1 MTGQDLINYIEDGK
15 LQDKHF
21 FIDVE
26 GYLSPIQEIN
36 ENEIGDIIL
45 SQEDRCSEDWKSD
58 PFNLERYFS
67 EWFDIISYDDAKNR
81 WENGE
86 RNFLVL
92 LNDGSDRYADNYE
105 TWEELTNTNPDAYFG
120 IEK

>member
-1 MTGQDLINYIEDGK
+1 ML
-15 LQDKHF
+15 
-21 FIDVE
+21 V
-26 GYLSPIQEIN
+26 
-36 ENEIGDIIL
+36 
-45 SQEDRCSEDWKSD
+45 RCSEDWKSD

-92 LNDGSDRYADNYE
+92 LNDGSDRYANCFA
-105 TWEELTNTNPDAYFG
+105 TWEELEETYPDAYFG

>member
-1 MTGQDLINYIEDGK
+1 MA
-15 LQDKHF
+15 
-21 FIDVE
+21 
-26 GYLSPIQEIN
+26 
-36 ENEIGDIIL
+36 DIIL